1 MSRRELSSSLKIR
14 ITRFII
20 ILLGAY
26 IYYWGMFYEGSDAI
40 WDYLGITGAIY
51 FTGAI
56 SVIVFGLYWKK
67 ASSTGA
73 MLSLLGGLSSIVGLE
88 PVREF
93 IGLSIDNPAIIG
105 IISLIFSISLMIT
118 GSIIFP
124 DKKEG
129 LIK

>member
-1 MSRRELSSSLKIR
+1 
-14 ITRFII
+14 
-20 ILLGAY
+20 
-26 IYYWGMFYEGSDAI
+26 
-40 WDYLGITGAIY
+40 
-51 FTGAI
+51 
-56 SVIVFGLYWKK
+56 
-67 ASSTGA
+67 

-105 IISLIFSISLMIT
+105 IITLIFSISLMIT